1 MNVELRRPAPT
12 LLRPANPTQTSI
24 ALGYKATLLRHNT
37 CIRTTKTRE
46 RDIGDTLRST
56 PSSNARRELLKDLS
70 EIQRENVGLFV
81 SMLKVAK
88 ELQEAIPHTP
98 SIVDPIKDE
107 ANRTVL
113 SHNTT

>member
-1 MNVELRRPAPT
+1 MGHPIHPTTTPPTTINVELRRPAPT
-12 LLRPANPTQTSI
+12 PLRPANPTPTSI
-24 ALGYKATLLRHNT
+24 ALGSKATPIRPNT
-37 CIRTTKTRE
+37 
-46 RDIGDTLRST
+46 
-56 PSSNARRELLKDLS
+56 LS